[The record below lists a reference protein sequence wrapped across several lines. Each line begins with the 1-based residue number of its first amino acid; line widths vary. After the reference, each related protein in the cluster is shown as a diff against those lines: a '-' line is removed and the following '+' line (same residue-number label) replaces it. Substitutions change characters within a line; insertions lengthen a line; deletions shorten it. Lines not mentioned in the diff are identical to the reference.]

1 MQISINSTRKQ
12 AAFTQEKNTGIEWS
26 SRNSVGEAY
35 TSKQYLKFY
44 AKALELKHHSTLFY
58 DIRGSIY
65 DKYLIDKLLR
75 VETTIKNKAHWKT
88 YNLEISTLK
97 DLLDID
103 LSKNRTL
110 ITRPINYYMT
120 GIKFIKTRTDLTASE
135 RAYLYMINSIKE
147 NGSSEI
153 KAIIEVSKILEP
165 IHKSSRAKKKLIELV
180 NSQRIFKIKKSD
192 SNQLDIITELKKLEI
207 IPTLKPTI

>member
-1 MQISINSTRKQ
+1 M
-12 AAFTQEKNTGIEWS
+12 

-58 DIRGSIY
+58 DTYISSIY
-65 DKYLIDKLLR
+65 DKYLIDNKLLR

-165 IHKSSRAKKKLIELV
+165 IHKSNRSRAKKLIELV

-192 SNQLDIITELKKLEI
+192 SNQLDIITELEKLEI

>member
-1 MQISINSTRKQ
+1 MQISINSTQGNKLQCIHTRK
-12 AAFTQEKNTGIEWS
+12 EYWYRIG
-26 SRNSVGEAY
+26 RNSVGEAY

-58 DIRGSIY
+58 DTYIRGSIY
-65 DKYLIDKLLR
+65 DKYLIDNKLLR

-120 GIKFIKTRTDLTASE
+120 GIKFIKTRTDLTA
-135 RAYLYMINSIKE
+135 K
-147 NGSSEI
+147 
-153 KAIIEVSKILEP
+153 
-165 IHKSSRAKKKLIELV
+165 
-180 NSQRIFKIKKSD
+180 
-192 SNQLDIITELKKLEI
+192 
-207 IPTLKPTI
+207 

>member
-1 MQISINSTRKQ
+1 
-12 AAFTQEKNTGIEWS
+12 
-26 SRNSVGEAY
+26 
-35 TSKQYLKFY
+35 
-44 AKALELKHHSTLFY
+44 
-58 DIRGSIY
+58 
-65 DKYLIDKLLR
+65 
-75 VETTIKNKAHWKT
+75 
-88 YNLEISTLK
+88 
-97 DLLDID
+97 
-103 LSKNRTL
+103 
-110 ITRPINYYMT
+110 MT

-165 IHKSSRAKKKLIELV
+165 IHKSNRSRAKLIELV

-192 SNQLDIITELKKLEI
+192 SNQLDIITELEKLEI